1 MVYTA
6 ATISRTNT
14 GIPVWLCGS
23 SSYETRMTTESEQL
37 CLEKAKSGDREAFG
51 ELVRMHHKRMW
62 KVALHLLGTTSEADD
77 VVQETFLRAFRAI
90 DRFDGKSELSTWLY
104 RIAVN
109 LSLNALRARKRAAA
123 VDIGD
128 PRLGPVLASG
138 QPDPA
143 VDAEARQATLRL
155 LEALDA
161 LSVTL
166 RTTVVLVAIEG
177 LSHRE
182 VGEILGCAEG
192 TVAWRIH
199 EARRLLK
206 ERLSAPEGT
215 AAPNP
220 KTAPEQA
227 SPAGDSKVGS
237 RG

>member
-6 ATISRTNT
+6 ATIPRRET
-14 GIPVWLCGS
+14 GHPVSLRGS
-23 SSYETRMTTESEQL
+23 PSHETRMTSESEQL

-51 ELVRMHHKRMW
+51 ELVRMHHRRMW
-62 KVALHLLGTTSEADD
+62 KVALHLLGSTSEADD

-104 RIAVN
+104 RITVN

-128 PRLGPVLASG
+128 PRLGAALRSG
-138 QPDPA
+138 QQDPA
-143 VDAEARQATLRL
+143 DDAESRQATLRL
-155 LEALDA
+155 LEALDK
-161 LSVTL
+161 LSLTL
-166 RTTVVLVAIEG
+166 RTTVVLVALEG
-177 LSHRE
+177 LSHRQ
-182 VGEILGCAEG
+182 VGEVLGCAEG

-206 ERLSAPEGT
+206 EQLSAPEDK
-215 AAPNP
+215 AARNP
-220 KTAPEQA
+220 EA
-227 SPAGDSKVGS
+227 SPKVGS